1 MLSPRMLG
9 FLCSHDL
16 GTICYHFPSIPQAG
30 GKTLMRLSCHL
41 CRTTS
46 IVSSRQEKH
55 IGEGVEEAGFALSVI
70 LSLLSEHKR
79 MLFALLYPLPIA
91 PPCRKAETEFCW
103 HPHHLHALCLPTADT
118 QFATVFTLTLT
129 PIRS

>member
-1 MLSPRMLG
+1 
-9 FLCSHDL
+9 
-16 GTICYHFPSIPQAG
+16 
-30 GKTLMRLSCHL
+30 MRLSCHL

-79 MLFALLYPLPIA
+79 MLFALLYPPFPSLRHAGRPRLSSVGTHIIFMRSAYPQLALSLP
-91 PPCRKAETEFCW
+91 
-103 HPHHLHALCLPTADT
+103 LSSL
-118 QFATVFTLTLT
+118 
-129 PIRS
+129 